1 MNNRLLKF
9 IAVGILFLAGTTLWA
24 NEGIEYHYFDGDKR
38 ITIFLQPDLL
48 AIFSRSQSQ
57 SETKARSVDASARLL
72 ATGSEVH
79 IFRISDKGAVDSLRQ
94 GVVPGALKTDG
105 SASPVFSDARSGGI
119 KRALPGGVIVSLNPV
134 WDDKQVATWANSLG
148 LEIIQKLNITGNY
161 YALKT
166 AAGIQSLLKANELK
180 ARPEVLLALPN
191 WWSEYSHR

>member
-1 MNNRLLKF
+1 MKNVWLK
-9 IAVGILFLAGTTLWA
+9 FLAGNVLFLSGTGLWA
-24 NEGIEYHYFDGDKR
+24 NEGIEYHYFDGDKK
-38 ITIFLQPDLL
+38 ITIFLQPELL
-48 AIFSRSQSQ
+48 AIFNRSQTQ

-72 ATGSEVH
+72 AGGSEVH
-79 IFRISDKGAVDSLRQ
+79 IFKISAKGAVDSLRQ
-94 GVVPGALKTDG
+94 GVVPGSLKNDG
-105 SASPVFSDARSGGI
+105 SASPVFSDARSGGM
-119 KRALPGGVIVSLNPV
+119 KRALPGGVIVSLNPL
-134 WDDKQVATWANSLG
+134 WNDKQVASWANSLG